1 MITIY
6 RVSTIM
12 DMNEVTAHQL
22 ELVVTPFRIRKQQN
36 TAARLAQASLT
47 GSISVPSMN
56 GDGHQQHAWA
66 VSHTFSQPSNP
77 AATKILMSIK
87 ACVREV
93 GINRQELQ
101 VKHRG
106 EMGAGMVDETFE
118 HLAMEGHVYTTSDQ
132 HHFKSTDA

>member
-1 MITIY
+1 MN
-6 RVSTIM
+6 ST
-12 DMNEVTAHQL
+12 
-22 ELVVTPFRIRKQQN
+22 
-36 TAARLAQASLT
+36 
-47 GSISVPSMN
+47 SMN
-56 GDGHQQHAWA
+56 GDGHQQHALA

-101 VKHRG
+101 AKHRG
-106 EMGAGMVDETFE
+106 DMGAGMVDQMLDY
-118 HLAMEGHVYTTSDQ
+118 LAMEGHVYTTSDQ